1 MPKENRKQIILQ
13 SLASLLEERNLS
25 KVTTALLAEKSSI
38 TEAALY
44 RHFPSK
50 RSIYLEL
57 FSFCDETIISKCAE
71 IKKSKDSAE
80 QNAKNLFM
88 FCILFIEKNKGFARL
103 LSRAV
108 SYTHLTLPT
117 ILRV

>member
-44 RHFPSK
+44 RP
-50 RSIYLEL
+50 
-57 FSFCDETIISKCAE
+57 
-71 IKKSKDSAE
+71 
-80 QNAKNLFM
+80 
-88 FCILFIEKNKGFARL
+88 
-103 LSRAV
+103 V

-117 ILRV
+117 IYSV

>member
-71 IKKSKDSAE
+71 IKRAKTA
-80 QNAKNLFM
+80 QNKKQKIYL
-88 FCILFIEKNKGFARL
+88 CFASYLLRRIRALQDFYQERL
-103 LSRAV
+103 
-108 SYTHLTLPT
+108 
-117 ILRV
+117 

>member
-25 KVTTALLAEKSSI
+25 KVTTALLAKKSSI

-50 RSIYLEL
+50 RAMY
-57 FSFCDETIISKCAE
+57 
-71 IKKSKDSAE
+71 
-80 QNAKNLFM
+80 
-88 FCILFIEKNKGFARL
+88 
-103 LSRAV
+103 
-108 SYTHLTLPT
+108 T
-117 ILRV
+117 IL